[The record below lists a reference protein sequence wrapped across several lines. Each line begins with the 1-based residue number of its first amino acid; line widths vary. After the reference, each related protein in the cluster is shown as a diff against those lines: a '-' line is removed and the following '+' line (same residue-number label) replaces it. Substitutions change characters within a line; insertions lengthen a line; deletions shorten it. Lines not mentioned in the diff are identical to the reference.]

1 MRTPIR
7 RPPHPSLLAALGLA
21 LLLVAGC
28 KHAPAGKPAA
38 SQSQQ
43 AQTNANQAMVQ
54 RTLLYP
60 SEEDMLL
67 TEFQV
72 MLPDLGSDQQNMQ
85 AMIQRYLDGPAGDG
99 QVLPFPDNC
108 TVRSLFILGENQV
121 VVDLGGPVKT
131 GGGSATELA
140 RVYGII
146 DTLNQNFPQITAVK
160 ILVDGQ
166 ETETLLGHVDL
177 SHSLPPEPGMLESY
191 APPSSP
197 DQPPAPSDSSSGAT
211 SDAHP

>member
-1 MRTPIR
+1 
-7 RPPHPSLLAALGLA
+7 

-28 KHAPAGKPAA
+28 KHAPAAKPVA
-38 SQSQQ
+38 SQPQQ
-43 AQTNANQAMVQ
+43 AQTTTNQTMVQ

-85 AMIQRYLDGPAGDG
+85 ALVQRYLGGPAGDG

-108 TVRSLFILGENQV
+108 TVRSLFILGGNEV

-146 DTLNQNFPQITAVK
+146 DTLHRNFPQVTAVK

-166 ETETLLGHVDL
+166 ETDTLLGHVDL

-197 DQPPAPSDSSSGAT
+197 DQPPAPSVSPSGAT

>member
-1 MRTPIR
+1 
-7 RPPHPSLLAALGLA
+7 
-21 LLLVAGC
+21 
-28 KHAPAGKPAA
+28 
-38 SQSQQ
+38 
-43 AQTNANQAMVQ
+43 MVQ
-54 RTLLYP
+54 RILLYP

-131 GGGSATELA
+131 GGGSATEMA

-191 APPSSP
+191 APPASP